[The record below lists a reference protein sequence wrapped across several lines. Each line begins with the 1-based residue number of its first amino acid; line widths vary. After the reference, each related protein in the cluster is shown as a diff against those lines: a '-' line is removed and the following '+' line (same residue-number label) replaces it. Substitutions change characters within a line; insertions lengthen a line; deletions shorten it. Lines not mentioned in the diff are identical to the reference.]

1 MTRYRRLSLG
11 FMWLVLSLATAAVH
25 AEPTVAWPDFRG
37 PRGDGCSDATGLPW
51 RWNEQENVIWKTP
64 IPGRGWSSPVVHG
77 DQVWL
82 TTATADGHRL
92 SVLAVDLHS
101 GRLIHELQVFQV
113 AEPEPIDPTNSYASP
128 SPVID
133 ECHVYV
139 HFGTYGT
146 ACLATDTGEIVWTR
160 RDFPVDHQ
168 KGPGSS
174 PVLFEDLLI
183 FPCDGNDVQYMVAL
197 EKTTGR
203 TVWRT
208 ERSVDLSARHPDYR
222 KSFST
227 PLLVE
232 HAGRPQLISTAAG
245 AVFGYAP
252 HSGRELWRVR
262 YGGHT
267 QVARPVSDGLVALIN
282 TGYARPQLCAVRLD
296 GTGDIT
302 DTHVLWQ
309 VNRQVPIKPSPL
321 LIGGR
326 LYQVTDSGGILSCL
340 DVATGAELASRRLG
354 GNYAA
359 SPLYAEGRLYLC
371 SEEGHTIVVA
381 ADDPLTILAKNWLDD
396 GLLAS
401 PAVAGR
407 SLLLRGK
414 RYLYRI
420 GDK

>member
-1 MTRYRRLSLG
+1 MTRYRRPFPG
-11 FMWLVLSLATAAVH
+11 FLCLLLALPTAAVG
-25 AEPTVAWPDFRG
+25 AELMVAWPDFRG
-37 PRGDGCSDATGLPW
+37 PRGDGHSAATELPW

-64 IPGRGWSSPVVHG
+64 ISGRGWSSPVV
-77 DQVWL
+77 QSNRVWL
-82 TTATADGHRL
+82 TTATEDGHRL

-101 GRLIHELQVFQV
+101 GRLVHELDVFRV
-113 AEPEPIDPTNSYASP
+113 AGPEPIDPTNSYASP
-128 SPVID
+128 SPVLD
-133 ECHVYV
+133 ERHVYA

-146 ACLATDTGEIVWTR
+146 ACLSTDTGQIVWAR

-183 FPCDGNDVQYMVAL
+183 FPCDGNDVQYLVAL

-245 AVFGYAP
+245 AVFGYDP
-252 HSGRELWRVR
+252 RSGRELWRVR

-267 QVARPVSDGLVALIN
+267 QVARPVSDGQMVLIN
-282 TGYARPQLCAVRLD
+282 TGYARPQLWAVRLD
-296 GTGDIT
+296 GNGDVT
-302 DTHVLWQ
+302 DSHVLWR
-309 VNRQVPIKPSPL
+309 VTRQVPIKPSPL
-321 LIGGR
+321 LVGGR

-340 DVATGAELASRRLG
+340 DAATGEEVASRRLG

-359 SPLYAEGRLYLC
+359 SPLYADGRLYLC
-371 SEEGHTIVVA
+371 SEEGRTIVVA
-381 ADDPLTILAKNWLDD
+381 ADDSLTILAENSLDE
-396 GLLAS
+396 GLRAS
-401 PAVAGR
+401 PAVADR

-414 RYLYRI
+414 HHLYRI
-420 GDK
+420 GEE